1 MTLKQLEA
9 FYWAATLS
17 SFSAASTR
25 LNITQSTL
33 SKRVAE
39 LEISLGVS
47 LFARSANR
55 AMVTEHGQRV
65 LEKAHQMLM
74 MEADIK
80 SMQGGPQPLSGTCR
94 FGISELTALTWFP
107 NFVSKINELHPQLVL
122 EPYVDLGSALEKKLM
137 RGELDFAILPKTS
150 SGNTLLSS
158 IPLATLDF
166 AWMAAPQRIS
176 AKEELTIREI
186 EQHPIIVMTS
196 ESRLTESFQDWS
208 SRNNVTVR
216 RVLACNSLSAIVGL
230 TIADVGISFLPRRFL
245 EPMVQQGKLSAFQ
258 SKPALP
264 SIEYCFRW
272 RADDT
277 RMLGPT
283 LSQLALEE
291 VDYSLTYGF

>member
-9 FYWAATLS
+9 FYWAATLN
-17 SFSAASTR
+17 SFSAASGR
-25 LNITQSTL
+25 LNVTQSTL

-39 LEISLGVS
+39 LESSLGVS

-55 AMVTEHGQRV
+55 TILTEHGQLV
-65 LEKAHQMLM
+65 LAKAQQMM
-74 MEADIK
+74 VMEADIK
-80 SMQGGPQPLSGTCR
+80 SLHGGPQPLRGTCR

-107 NFVSKINELHPQLVL
+107 KFVSRINELHPQLLL

-137 RGELDFAILPKTS
+137 RGEIDFAILPKTS
-150 SGNTLLSS
+150 SGNTMLSTVA
-158 IPLATLDF
+158 LATLDF
-166 AWMAAPQRIS
+166 AWMASPQRIA
-176 AKEELTIREI
+176 AKDELTIQEI

-196 ESRLTESFQDWS
+196 ESRLTESFQQWS
-208 SRNNVTVR
+208 SQHNVTVR

-230 TIADVGISFLPRRFL
+230 TVADVGISFLPRRFL

-258 SKPALP
+258 SNPALP
-264 SIEYCFRW
+264 AIEYCFRW

-277 RMLGPT
+277 RTLGPT
-283 LSQLALEE
+283 LAQLALEE

>member
-9 FYWAATLS
+9 FYWAAMLS
-17 SFSAASTR
+17 SFSAASNR

-39 LEISLGVS
+39 LETSLGIS

-55 AMVTEHGQRV
+55 TMLTEHGQRV
-65 LEKAHQMLM
+65 LAKAHEMLM

-80 SMQGGPQPLSGTCR
+80 SLHGAPQPLSGNCR

-107 NFVSKINELHPQLVL
+107 NFVSRINELHPQLLL
-122 EPYVDLGSALEKKLM
+122 EPYVDLGSALEKKLI

-150 SGNTLLSS
+150 SGNALLSTV
-158 IPLATLDF
+158 PLATLDF
-166 AWMAAPQRIS
+166 AWMAAPRRIA
-176 AKEELTIREI
+176 AKEELTIQEI

-196 ESRLTESFQDWS
+196 ESRLTESFQHWS
-208 SRNNVTVR
+208 SHNNVTVR

-230 TIADVGISFLPRRFL
+230 TVADVGISFLPRRFL
-245 EPMVQQGKLSAFQ
+245 EPMVQQGKLCAFQ

-264 SIEYCFRW
+264 TIEYCFRW

-277 RMLGPT
+277 RTLGPT
-283 LSQLALEE
+283 LAQLALEE